1 MLVKYYKN
9 ENLSYS
15 SRKRYRKIDSFVSF
29 NEEEQLS
36 ILLGDGANTSIKTSV
51 SNICDYVTIDDTR
64 WFVTSYNYLNGG
76 QVKLNLQRDVIG
88 ENGIAKCF
96 GKIERGYTDN
106 FLKYRKELNLNQI
119 LKERKYLQP
128 NTMTYGNFSVDNH
141 NNELWGIL
149 YLTNTEKITI
159 NIPEFS
165 PKTVNYSYIEN
176 NTKYAKSYSQNCVLS
191 FYVSTS
197 NLAATTVVYKTK
209 ITIKGNSWTVDVN
222 EVSKS
227 YFGDAIIQI
236 NTTKFND
243 NSVNVNSALRIE
255 AVKAASNLVVN
266 AIFRNSGD
274 SSFVFETPKTFPP
287 LVTISQDYNGV
298 VIKKGDKYYIYSVNI
313 KNEKNDY
320 HIGNNSELN
329 DFIYNETNNHTIYIN
344 NGQISINLNY
354 AKQTVPFFL
363 EKVSNLSVDYIIYN
377 NEILTGESAGNLDI
391 ESQKQLIDEPYT
403 IIVMPLFDCNL
414 SGVKT
419 NNDGTTSNVSYKI
432 SRSTAFMVFNT
443 IIQKLSGENPFLV
456 DAQIYPYC
464 PVLTNV
470 ASEIN
475 KYPLFY
481 IQSNNYTHYCY
492 TQLRPYTNVKKEYI
506 QRQYS
511 IVSPEQSNKFNFNF
525 YDYVNYFEDN
535 NGINYAKML
544 ILIKTALKPFAI
556 FSSAVIQPNGDNLNG
571 ITYSSDMRGAQPT
584 SNGFECSIA
593 SNAFETYKRQNSN
606 FQQIFALE
614 QNELQKQHQVERVND
629 IVSTITNTATATA
642 MGMIA
647 GASAADVG
655 VFKAGPA
662 GAAIGGAVAGGGVG
676 AAMTA
681 QAIVNEKLRQ
691 YEEDLQQ
698 QRFNLTIGTIKN
710 LPNTINRISSF
721 NEIILRDF
729 WYVIEIYECSEEEGK
744 IVNNFIEKYG
754 YGIGVF
760 DFMVN
765 YSKNGWFLRGNLIS
779 SDFIVNLHMIAE
791 KELKGG
797 IYIYE

>member
-9 ENLSYS
+9 ENLSYA
-15 SRKRYRKIDSFVSF
+15 SRKRYRNISNFVPF
-29 NEEEQLS
+29 NEEEQFS
-36 ILLGDGANTSIKTSV
+36 ILLGDGANTNIKTDV

-165 PKTVNYSYIEN
+165 PKAVNYPYIEN

-191 FYVSTS
+191 FYVSTYDLS
-197 NLAATTVVYKTK
+197 FDTITYKTK
-209 ITIKGNSWTVDVN
+209 ITIKGNSWVIDVN
-222 EVSKS
+222 EVSNS
-227 YFGDAIIQI
+227 FYQNSVISIV
-236 NTTKFND
+236 TTKFD
-243 NSVNVNSALRIE
+243 NNNSNVSSRLRIE

-266 AIFRNSGD
+266 AIFRNSGN
-274 SSFVFETPKTFPP
+274 SSFVFETPKTFPSI
-287 LVTISQDYNGV
+287 VNVSQDYNNV
-298 VIKKGDKYYIYSVNI
+298 VIKKDNKYYIYSVNT
-313 KNEKNDY
+313 KNEKEDY

-329 DFIYNETNNHTIYIN
+329 DFIYNETNNHTIYID
-344 NGQISINLNY
+344 NGQISIDLKYNK
-354 AKQTVPFFL
+354 AISPIFP
-363 EKVSNLSVDYIIYN
+363 EKVSNLSVDYVVYN
-377 NEILTGESAGNLDI
+377 NEILTGESVGDLVI

-414 SGVKT
+414 SGKKM
-419 NNDGTTSNVSYKI
+419 NNDGTTSDVSYKI
-432 SRSTAFMVFNT
+432 SRSTAFMIFNT
-443 IIQKLSGENPFLV
+443 IIQKLSGANPFLV

-464 PVLTNV
+464 PILTDV

-492 TQLRPYTNVKKEYI
+492 TQLRPYTDVKKEYI
-506 QRQYS
+506 QKQYS

-525 YDYVNYFEDN
+525 YDYVNYFEDRD
-535 NGINYAKML
+535 GINYAQML
-544 ILIKTALKPFAI
+544 ILIKTSLKPFAI
-556 FSSAVIQPNGDNLNG
+556 FSSAVIQPNGNNLNG
-571 ITYSSDMRGAQPT
+571 ITYSSDMRGSQPT

-629 IVSTITNTATATA
+629 IVSSITNTATATA

-662 GAAIGGAVAGGGVG
+662 GAAIGGAVAGAGVG

-681 QAIVNEKLRQ
+681 QSIVNEKLRQ

-698 QRFNLTIGTIKN
+698 QRFDLTIGTIKN

>member
-9 ENLSYS
+9 ENLSYA
-15 SRKRYRKIDSFVSF
+15 SRKRYRNISNFVPF
-29 NEEEQLS
+29 NEEEQFS
-36 ILLGDGANTSIKTSV
+36 ILLGDGANTNIKTDV
-51 SNICDYVTIDDTR
+51 SNICDYITIDDTR

-165 PKTVNYSYIEN
+165 PKAVNYPYIEN

-191 FYVSTS
+191 FYVSTYDLS
-197 NLAATTVVYKTK
+197 FDTIVYKTK
-209 ITIKGNSWTVDVN
+209 ITIKGNSWVIDVN
-222 EVSKS
+222 EVSEAFHQNS
-227 YFGDAIIQI
+227 VIDIV
-236 NTTKFND
+236 TTKFD
-243 NSVNVNSALRIE
+243 NNNSNVSSRLRIE

-266 AIFRNSGD
+266 AIFRNSGN
-274 SSFVFETPKTFPP
+274 SSFVFETPKTFPSI
-287 LVTISQDYNGV
+287 VSVSQDYNNV
-298 VIKKGDKYYIYSVNI
+298 VIKKDNKYYIYSVNT
-313 KNEKNDY
+313 KNEKEDY

-329 DFIYNETNNHTIYIN
+329 DFIYNETNNHTIYID
-344 NGQISINLNY
+344 NGQISIDLKYNK
-354 AKQTVPFFL
+354 AISPIFP
-363 EKVSNLSVDYIIYN
+363 EKVSNLSVDYVVYN
-377 NEILTGESAGNLDI
+377 NEILTGESVGDLVI

-414 SGVKT
+414 SGKKM
-419 NNDGTTSNVSYKI
+419 NNDGTTSDVSYKI
-432 SRSTAFMVFNT
+432 SRSTAFMIFNT
-443 IIQKLSGENPFLV
+443 IIQKLSGANPFLV

-464 PVLTNV
+464 PVLTDV

-492 TQLRPYTNVKKEYI
+492 TQLRPYTDVKKEYI
-506 QRQYS
+506 QKQYS

-525 YDYVNYFEDN
+525 YDYVNYFEDRD
-535 NGINYAKML
+535 GINYAQML

-556 FSSAVIQPNGDNLNG
+556 FSSAVIQPNGNNING

-629 IVSTITNTATATA
+629 IVSSITNTATATA

-662 GAAIGGAVAGGGVG
+662 GAAIGGAVAGAGVG

-681 QAIVNEKLRQ
+681 QSIVNEKLRQ

-698 QRFNLTIGTIKN
+698 QRFDLTIGTIKN

-729 WYVIEIYECSEEEGK
+729 WYVIEIYECSEEEK
-744 IVNNFIEKYG
+744 RIVDNFIEKYS